1 MELQLYNRIL
11 RHVMKKIIRLISI
24 VAMTLFSALS
34 LQGQGF
40 MTISCENKDEDDK
53 VSLYENA

>member
-1 MELQLYNRIL
+1 
-11 RHVMKKIIRLISI
+11 MKKIIRLISI

-53 VSLYENA
+53 ESLYENA